1 MPIYEY
7 GCPNGHIFDSV
18 NTIDNRHKTTCPI
31 CNGEA
36 SLRISKASIRFAQPI
51 RWIDSD
57 GNQIAWKPDSGISPP
72 IGQPYPMGG

>member
-31 CNGEA
+31 CNGEGQVKDKRNPSPDA
-36 SLRISKASIRFAQPI
+36 MKQCHGCGGTGWITVQEPSPI
-51 RWIDSD
+51 VPKID
-57 GNQIAWKPDSGISPP
+57 KP
-72 IGQPYPMGG
+72 YFRTT